1 MIEIN
6 EVDKMECPSCNSQ
19 FARRAL
25 KVVRKGDNGIEAQCP
40 KCNTWLMFEPKMMRI
55 KNIGMLL
62 LLVFS
67 VTNFF
72 LENSDY
78 RLICSFAAF
87 AGACIALFGAFKGKM
102 IVVKSNDNKEPA

>member
-1 MIEIN
+1 
-6 EVDKMECPSCNSQ
+6 MECPNCKSQ

-25 KVVRKGDNGIEAQCP
+25 KVVRKGQHGVEAQCP
-40 KCNTWLMFEPKMMRI
+40 KCDTWLMFEPKMMLV
-55 KNIGMLL
+55 KNIGMLM

-78 RLICSFAAF
+78 RLMCSFAAF
-87 AGACIALFGAFKGKM
+87 AGACIALFGVFKGKM
-102 IVVKSNDNKEPA
+102 IVADTTDNKDLT